1 MKRSE
6 MIKHIAA
13 ELQVIACVVEGPNSI
28 NMPRLGYFQ
37 RRAAGLLDIIERLG
51 MQPPP
56 YTFKQKVVNNPTG
69 DTISVIDYEWEDE
82 G

>member
-28 NMPRLGYFQ
+28 NMPRAGYFQ
-37 RRAAGLLDIIERLG
+37 RRAAGLLDMIEGFG

-56 YTFKQKVVNNPTG
+56 YTFKHGVVNPTTVN
-69 DTISVIDYEWEDE
+69 TISVTNYEWEDE
-82 G
+82 E

>member
-28 NMPRLGYFQ
+28 NMPRAGYFQ
-37 RRAAGLLDIIERLG
+37 RRAAGLLDIIEGFG

-56 YTFKQKVVNNPTG
+56 IPKEYLLDKDGEGAVLMV
-69 DTISVIDYEWEDE
+69 YEWEDE
-82 G
+82 E

>member
-56 YTFKQKVVNNPTG
+56 VFNDSKLFGQLRY
-69 DTISVIDYEWEDE
+69 YEWEDE
-82 G
+82 E

>member
-28 NMPRLGYFQ
+28 NMPRAGYFQ
-37 RRAAGLLDIIERLG
+37 RRAAGLLDMIEGFG

-56 YTFKQKVVNNPTG
+56 YTFKHEVVNPDTVK
-69 DTISVIDYEWEDE
+69 TISVTNYEWEPE
-82 G
+82 